1 MSESQRINKIGE
13 VLRRERRQNER
24 LDHLQPLVWTQEQA
38 ERHWLKIKV
47 ACKVI
52 RPALNQKFRR

>member
-1 MSESQRINKIGE
+1 MSKSQRINKIGE

-38 ERHWLKIKV
+38 GE
-47 ACKVI
+47 
-52 RPALNQKFRR
+52 ALAEDQGCIQGNKTRTKSEV